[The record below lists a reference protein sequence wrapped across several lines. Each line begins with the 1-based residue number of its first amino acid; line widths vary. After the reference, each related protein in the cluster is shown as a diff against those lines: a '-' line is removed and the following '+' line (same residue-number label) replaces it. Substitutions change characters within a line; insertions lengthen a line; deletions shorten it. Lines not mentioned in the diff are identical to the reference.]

1 MPEPRILFLLSEDLM
16 CSNLKGRE
24 GGVGLKLGSVLNLPS
39 VMKGDDDDDDDG
51 CLVGGVVGCFFS
63 SE

>member
-16 CSNLKGRE
+16 CSNLKGKE

-39 VMKGDDDDDDDG
+39 VMKGDDDDDGG
-51 CLVGGVVGCFFS
+51 CLVGCVVGCFFS